1 MNLQEIR
8 AYLEPFNLK
17 KVSEESGVKYGTL
30 INIVSGV
37 NTNPTYETFVKLSDY
52 VNSKQVK
59 S

>member
-8 AYLEPFNLK
+8 KYLEPFNLK
-17 KVSEESGVKYGTL
+17 KVSEESGVNYRTL
-30 INIVSGV
+30 INIMTGA
-37 NTNPTYETFVKLSDY
+37 NNNPTYDTFMKLLDY